1 MACTYGPIFIA
12 KLFFFLPNGFYIS
25 LSLSSKVTD
34 ALARHWKRNLHGNL
48 YGNAQ
53 FKMVNTQVKNAYSK
67 VSQRSHIKCNFC
79 LSFSLTFLHPISL
92 ILKDLPWG
100 CKGCVLCGMHCSHSL
115 MKIFKN
121 LSFHTVLKNSLLEC
135 QLFAYIK
142 YC

>member
-1 MACTYGPIFIA
+1 MYLWPNIYCQVI
-12 KLFFFLPNGFYIS
+12 FFLPNGFYIS

-135 QLFAYIK
+135 QLFVYIK